1 MSTFDQER
9 GAMSDVFVPQPP
21 TLADVWLSRSGLH
34 NCKLHI
40 VLNRVQTNLFPRFSI
55 SYINHPPHIQYS
67 QPSPLQ
73 YNQLAQLEYKQPAQL
88 TQLLTHQS
96 RSPRNV

>member
-1 MSTFDQER
+1 
-9 GAMSDVFVPQPP
+9 MSDVFFPQPP

-55 SYINHPPHIQYS
+55 SDMIYD
-67 QPSPLQ
+67 
-73 YNQLAQLEYKQPAQL
+73 LAQFPQTPTSLHAVRPGGEEK
-88 TQLLTHQS
+88 
-96 RSPRNV
+96 NDKFFGKD